1 MADCDSLDGGI
12 DTGCENNLG
21 GSRKIWLLEKAR
33 VTAVGLSSPLGDI
46 SSLTISGS
54 PAANFFLFEGGK
66 NTSGYVENLT
76 SSQEDGR
83 DLYEQTITLV
93 LNRREKTKRDQL
105 LLIARRKDLVA
116 LVEDNNGI
124 VWYLGEVN
132 GLNLITNA
140 GGSGVKKD
148 DPNQYVITLMG
159 QESNPANT
167 VTASCY
173 TTSTT

>member
-1 MADCDSLDGGI
+1 
-12 DTGCENNLG
+12 
-21 GSRKIWLLEKAR
+21 
-33 VTAVGLSSPLGDI
+33 
-46 SSLTISGS
+46 
-54 PAANFFLFEGGK
+54 LFEGGK

-167 VTASCY
+167 VTTSCY